1 MNDPQVVGMAKAI
14 RDKLPGSSGIAQA
27 AELAK
32 KQLKEILGEFSEN
45 QSRLFAEATEL
56 VRRETEDDIEVLH
69 RHSLLR
75 ANTPAW
81 YKGARST
88 DVHWPALAEYLK
100 NVKGWDDATIN
111 SIDLTST
118 EIVSLLE
125 DPGLHDFACRG
136 LIVGYVQSG
145 KTANMTAV
153 IAKAVDA
160 GYNLIVVLAGL
171 TNALRRQTQVRLEAD
186 IVDRHRYNWN
196 LLTHREDDG
205 DFRMPANRSFQAPRI
220 GYADIA
226 VLKKNKSPLVQFT
239 KTLSK
244 TPNSVLKKLRVLVID
259 DECDQASVNASGDEY
274 KLTVIN
280 EKIRNILSV
289 LPCVS
294 YVGYTATPFANV
306 LINPY
311 PPNSEKLDDLYPKD
325 FITAL
330 PKPSAYFGTED
341 LFGRSPADAGDVGLD
356 EEGFDMVR
364 SISPQDEEELQ
375 PPNRKSKD
383 SFVPQMP
390 ASLEEAALY
399 FLACC
404 AARHARG
411 QTGQHMS
418 MLVHTSAY
426 VVMHERVAELLKR
439 WIDENRFELVSG
451 VGPLATR
458 MAEVW
463 SREADAL
470 PSEFC
475 DAPKISFEQLKSHL
489 SDVLKALEIPV
500 ENGFSDDRIDYGS
513 GPKTYI
519 VVGGSVLARGLT
531 IEGLIVSYFLRSSSQ
546 YDTLL
551 QMGRWFGYRPGY
563 EDLPRIWMT
572 DDLALAFRALATVE
586 GEIRSDIEEFE
597 ERNVTPMEFAVRIR
611 TIPGMAVTAPNK
623 MRAARTVDVS
633 FSGKHVQTIRF
644 DDRDTG
650 VVDGNWK
657 AAANLLVDLR
667 QSGLEQTSGKR
678 RFYADVPLD
687 RIFRFLKGYSVH
699 SSHKDLSDRFLLD
712 YIAGRQDLLARW
724 NVGLWEPDKSGA
736 AVAELGAYGSVR
748 LNTRAKLKG
757 TSSPADIKALM
768 SRKDVLI
775 DCPGL
780 DVDASDWSGLK
791 ESRLNH
797 LGQIPLLLLYPIDKQ
812 SAPQRESK
820 ARVALDAVNHLVGF
834 GIVFPGSEDQ
844 SGRFISV
851 PLEDLSADEIEE
863 ADIEA

>member
-1 MNDPQVVGMAKAI
+1 MTDPQIGMMAGAI
-14 RDKLPGSSGIAQA
+14 RDKLPTSKGVVQA
-27 AELAK
+27 AKLARE
-32 KQLKEILGEFSEN
+32 QLEGIVGAFSDV
-45 QSRLFAEATEL
+45 QARFFSEATEL
-56 VRRETEDDIEVLH
+56 VRKEVEDDIEVVH
-69 RHSLLR
+69 KHSLLG
-75 ANTPAW
+75 ANKPSW
-81 YKGARST
+81 YKGPRST
-88 DVHWPALAEYLK
+88 DVHWPALAGYLK
-100 NVKGWDDATIN
+100 NAKQWDDATIA
-111 SIDLTST
+111 SIDQTST
-118 EIVSLLE
+118 EIVSLLG
-125 DPGLHDFACRG
+125 DPNLRDFAYRG
-136 LIVGYVQSG
+136 LVVGYVQSG

-171 TNALRRQTQVRLEAD
+171 TNALRRQTQARLEAD
-186 IVDRHRYNWN
+186 IVERYRHNWHW
-196 LLTHREDDG
+196 LTTQDDDG
-205 DFRMPANRSFQAPRI
+205 DFRTPANRSFQPPNA
-220 GYADIA
+220 GYTEIA
-226 VLKKNKSPLVQFT
+226 VLKKNKSPLEHFT

-244 TPNSVLKKLRVLVID
+244 TSNSVLKKLRVLVID

-311 PPNSEKLDDLYPKD
+311 PPKSEKLDDLYPKD
-325 FITAL
+325 FIAAL
-330 PKPSAYFGTED
+330 PMPEGYFGTED
-341 LFGRSPADAGDVGLD
+341 LFGRSPADAGDVGID
-356 EEGFDMVR
+356 EEGYDMVR
-364 SISPQDEEELQ
+364 SIPLEDENRLQ

-383 SFVPQMP
+383 SFKPQMP
-390 ASLEEAALY
+390 TSLEDATLY

-404 AARHARG
+404 AARRARG

-426 VVMHERVAELLKR
+426 VVMHDRVAELLKH
-439 WIDENRFELVSG
+439 WIDEYRCELVSG
-451 VGPLATR
+451 DGPLAAR
-458 MAEVW
+458 MAKLW
-463 SREADAL
+463 LREADAL
-470 PSEFC
+470 PSGFC
-475 DAPKISFEQLKSHL
+475 DAPRITFDQLKPYL
-489 SDVLKALEIPV
+489 SDVFEALEVPV
-500 ENGFSDDRIDYGS
+500 ENGFSEDRIDYSRGA
-513 GPKTYI
+513 KTYI

-551 QMGRWFGYRPGY
+551 QMGRWFGYRLGY

-586 GEIRSDIEEFE
+586 SEIRSDIAEYR
-597 ERNVTPMEFAVRIR
+597 ERNVSPSEFAVRIR
-611 TIPGMAVTAPNK
+611 TIPGMAVTAANK
-623 MRAARTVDVS
+623 MRSARVVDVS

-644 DDRDTG
+644 DDRDVG
-650 VVDGNWK
+650 VIGRNWQ
-657 AAANLLVDLR
+657 ASSDLLSDLR
-667 QSGLEQTSGKR
+667 ASGLQQMSGKR
-678 RFYADVPLD
+678 RFYTDVPLD
-687 RIFRFLKGYSVH
+687 RIFRFFKGYSVH
-699 SSHKDLSDRFLLD
+699 PSHKDLSDKFLLE
-712 YIAGRQDLLARW
+712 YVAGRPDQLARW
-724 NVGLWEPDKSGA
+724 NVGLLESVKA
-736 AVAELGAYGSVR
+736 RAEMAELGAFGPVG

-775 DCPGL
+775 DCPELG
-780 DVDASDWSGLK
+780 VNASDWSGMK
-791 ESRLNH
+791 EARRQH
-797 LGQIPLLLLYPIDKQ
+797 LGQVPLLLLYPIDKQ

-820 ARVALDAVNHLVGF
+820 ARVALDAVDHLMGF

-851 PLEDLSADEIEE
+851 QLEDLSADEIEE